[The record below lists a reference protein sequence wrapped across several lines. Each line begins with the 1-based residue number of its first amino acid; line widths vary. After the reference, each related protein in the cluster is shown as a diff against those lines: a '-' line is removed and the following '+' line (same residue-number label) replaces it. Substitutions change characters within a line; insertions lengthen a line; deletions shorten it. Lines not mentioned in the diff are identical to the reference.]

1 MGARLGAPRF
11 DLADIVTQHRA
22 ALERSQ
28 HLSAAQSRALTD
40 IAQCRTAVLGGH
52 LETCEKC
59 GHEHPSYN
67 SCRDRHCPKCQA
79 LAQEKWIE
87 KQRARLVD
95 APHFH
100 VVFTLPEELRP
111 LAHFAPTTV
120 YSLLFA
126 TAAAT
131 LGAFGQ
137 RHLGATVGATL
148 VLHTWTKDLL
158 YHPHVHTIVTAGGL
172 RHDGTWTAAPGSF
185 LFSVKAMSR
194 VFRGKMR
201 AALRSAHR
209 DGKFRGFSAFH
220 DPEAFDQL
228 LNRLG
233 AKNWYVYAKPSFS
246 RAKYVVEY
254 LGRYTHRVALSNS
267 RILDL
272 SDDRVVIRTR
282 GDGRVPMTPV
292 ECLRRFVRHV
302 LPKGFH
308 KIRHFGIY
316 AGACRHVRANAPAS
330 VAAPPP
336 IDFRERLTRLTGR
349 DITQCP
355 RCGARLVSRPLPPA
369 RGPPQRRKS

>member
-1 MGARLGAPRF
+1 MGARPGAPRF
-11 DLADIVTQHRA
+11 DFADIVRQHRA
-22 ALERSQ
+22 ALEASQ
-28 HLSAAQSRALTD
+28 HLSAAQSRVLTD

-67 SCRDRHCPKCQA
+67 SCRDRHCPRCQA
-79 LAQEKWIE
+79 LTQEKWIE
-87 KQRARLVD
+87 QQRARLVD

-100 VVFTLPEELRP
+100 VVFTLPTELRP
-111 LAHFAPTTV
+111 LAYFAPTTV
-120 YSLLFA
+120 YALLFA

-131 LGAFGQ
+131 LCAFGE
-137 RHLGATVGATL
+137 RHLRATIGATM
-148 VLHTWTKDLL
+148 VLHTWTKDLR
-158 YHPHVHTIVTAGGL
+158 YHPHVHAIVTAGGL
-172 RHDGTWTAAPGSF
+172 RPDGTWVPAHKRF

-201 AALRSAHR
+201 DALRRAHR
-209 DGKFRGFSAFH
+209 ERAFLGFRAFR

-233 AKNWYVYAKPSFS
+233 AKSWYVYAKPSFS

-282 GDGRVPMTPV
+282 GDGRAPMTPV

-302 LPKGFH
+302 LPKRFH

-316 AGACRHVRANAPAS
+316 AGACRSARANTPAPT
-330 VAAPPP
+330 AAPSP
-336 IDFRERLTRLTGR
+336 IDFRERLARLTGR
-349 DITQCP
+349 DITRCP
-355 RCGARLVSRPLPPA
+355 RCGAPLVSHYLPPS
-369 RGPPQRRKS
+369 RGPPERRAA